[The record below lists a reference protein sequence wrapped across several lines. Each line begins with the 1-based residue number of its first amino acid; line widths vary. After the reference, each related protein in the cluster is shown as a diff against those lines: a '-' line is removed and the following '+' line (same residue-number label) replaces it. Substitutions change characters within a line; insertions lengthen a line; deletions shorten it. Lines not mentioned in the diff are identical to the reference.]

1 MIGMRDA
8 MRRVKA
14 LGWDKIEEY
23 NQRLDDES
31 VMRYIRRIM
40 EEDHVGY
47 EEAWRLCREEPK
59 YSMGLKMCSPAIV
72 MMLKS
77 EKGRARFR
85 EMLTPE
91 ELEIFDKEVAGKIN
105 FRKAVKQEFKRQR
118 KKKGKED
125 DGDAV
130 ELSGL

>member
-1 MIGMRDA
+1 MMGAREA
-8 MRRVKA
+8 MRRVRE

-23 NQRLDDES
+23 NQRLDDET
-31 VMRYIRRIM
+31 VMRYIKRIM

-59 YSMGLKMCSPAIV
+59 YSMGLKMASPAIV
-72 MMLKS
+72 MMLRS

-105 FRKAVKQEFKRQR
+105 FKSAVKKEYRRQ
-118 KKKGKED
+118 KKGAAE
-125 DGDAV
+125 
-130 ELSGL
+130 